1 MLGLLGPDRKLF
13 GSPAIRSL
21 NLAAIGLY
29 VVTSSQIFSHLAL
42 PLSQLAYIMVT
53 ITSIYQCKSSML
65 CKLENMDCVELSS
78 IRYSV
83 KSILF
88 GTDTLTHGTFSCHQ

>member
-21 NLAAIGLY
+21 NLAAIGLF
-29 VVTSSQIFSHLAL
+29 VTLSQIFSHLAL

-88 GTDTLTHGTFSCHQ
+88 GTDTLTHGTFYCHQ